1 LYNIIKIEKEAD
13 KLKKTSIGGQAVI
26 EGVMMRGKTI
36 YAMAVRNPE
45 GGITLEEQ
53 NCTGLSKKYKLFTL
67 PIFRGMAAFVDSL
80 VTGTKIMMRSAE
92 IAGEAIMEEEEP
104 SKFEKWV
111 MDKFGDK
118 INDIII
124 YISVFLSIIMSVG
137 LFFMLPV
144 WLGGFFK
151 TVIPTWGL
159 GVVEGLIRISI
170 FLIYIFAISKMK
182 EIQRVFQYHGAEHKT
197 INCFEKELPLTVENV
212 RTCTR
217 LHKRCGTS
225 FLLIVMIISMIVLF
239 FVQTDNIA
247 LRFVSR
253 IVLVPFIAGISYEV
267 IKWAGSS
274 DNKLVAMVSYPGLC
288 LQKITT
294 SEPDGSQIET
304 AIAAMKKVLEVEG
317 DDSQKIEEIKK

>member
-1 LYNIIKIEKEAD
+1 MKR
-13 KLKKTSIGGQAVI
+13 TSIGGQAVI

-67 PIFRGMAAFVDSL
+67 PIL
-80 VTGTKIMMRSAE
+80 I
-92 IAGEAIMEEEEP
+92 
-104 SKFEKWV
+104 

-118 INDIII
+118 INDFII
-124 YISVFLSIIMSVG
+124 YFSVFLSILMSVG

-151 TVIPTWGL
+151 TIIPTWGL
-159 GVVEGLIRISI
+159 GIVEGLIRITI
-170 FLIYIFAISKMK
+170 FLLYIFAISKMK

-212 RTCTR
+212 KTCTR

-225 FLLIVMIISMIVLF
+225 FLLLVMLISMVVLF
-239 FVQTDNIA
+239 FVQTDNFI
-247 LRFVSR
+247 LRLVSR

-274 DNKLVAMVSYPGLC
+274 DNKLVSMVSYPGLC

-294 SEPDGSQIET
+294 SEPDSSQIET

-317 DDSQKIEEIKK
+317 DDSQKIEEIK

>member
-1 LYNIIKIEKEAD
+1 
-13 KLKKTSIGGQAVI
+13 
-26 EGVMMRGKTI
+26 
-36 YAMAVRNPE
+36 
-45 GGITLEEQ
+45 
-53 NCTGLSKKYKLFTL
+53 
-67 PIFRGMAAFVDSL
+67 MAAFVDSL

-92 IAGEAIMEEEEP
+92 IAGEAMMEEGEP
-104 SKFEKWV
+104 SKFEKWI

-118 INDIII
+118 VNDFII
-124 YISVFLSIIMSVG
+124 YFSVFISILLSVA

-159 GVVEGLIRISI
+159 GVVEGLIRIGI
-170 FLIYIFAISKMK
+170 FLAYIFAISKMK

-212 RTCTR
+212 KTCTR

-225 FLLIVMIISMIVLF
+225 FLLLVMIISMVVLF
-239 FVQTDNIA
+239 FVQTDNIM

-253 IVLVPFIAGISYEV
+253 ILLVPFIAGLSYEV
-267 IKWAGSS
+267 IRWAGSS
-274 DNKLVAMVSYPGLC
+274 ESKLVAMVSYPGLC

-294 SEPDGSQIET
+294 QEPDGEQIET

-317 DDSQKIEEIKK
+317 DDSKKIEEEK

>member
-1 LYNIIKIEKEAD
+1 MKR
-13 KLKKTSIGGQAVI
+13 TSIGGQAVI

-53 NCTGLSKKYKLFTL
+53 SCTGLSKKYKIFTL

-92 IAGEAIMEEEEP
+92 IAGEGIMEEEEGEP
-104 SKFEKWV
+104 SKFEKWI

-118 INDIII
+118 VNDAII
-124 YISVFLSIIMSVG
+124 YISVFLSVIMSVA

-151 TVIPTWGL
+151 NIVPTWGL
-159 GVVEGLIRISI
+159 GIVEGIIRISI

-212 RTCTR
+212 KTCTR

-225 FLLIVMIISMIVLF
+225 FLLLVMIISMVVLF

-247 LRFVSR
+247 LRLLSR
-253 IVLVPFIAGISYEV
+253 IILVPFIAGLSYEV

-274 DNKLVAMVSYPGLC
+274 DNKLVAAISYPGLC

-294 SEPDGSQIET
+294 SEPDSGQIET
-304 AIAAMKKVLEVEG
+304 AIAAMQKVLEVEG
-317 DDSQKIEEIKK
+317 DDSKKIEE

>member
-1 LYNIIKIEKEAD
+1 MKR
-13 KLKKTSIGGQAVI
+13 TSIGGQAVI

-45 GGITLEEQ
+45 GGITLEEK
-53 NCTGLSKKYKLFTL
+53 NCTGLSKKYKIFTFH
-67 PIFRGMAAFVDSL
+67 IFRGMAAFVDSL
-80 VTGTKIMMRSAE
+80 VTGRKMMMRSAE
-92 IAGEAIMEEEEP
+92 IAGEAMMEEGEP
-104 SKFEKWV
+104 SKFEKWI

-118 INDIII
+118 VNDFII
-124 YISVFLSIIMSVG
+124 YFSVFISILLSVA

-159 GVVEGLIRISI
+159 GVVEGLIRIGI
-170 FLIYIFAISKMK
+170 FLAYIFAISKMK

-212 RTCTR
+212 KTCTR

-225 FLLIVMIISMIVLF
+225 FLLLVMIISMVVLF
-239 FVQTDNIA
+239 FVQTDNIM

-253 IVLVPFIAGISYEV
+253 ILLVPFIAGLSYEV
-267 IKWAGSS
+267 IRWAGSS
-274 DNKLVAMVSYPGLC
+274 ESKLVAMVSYPGLC

-294 SEPDGSQIET
+294 QEPDGEQIET

-317 DDSQKIEEIKK
+317 DDSKKIEEEK

>member
-1 LYNIIKIEKEAD
+1 
-13 KLKKTSIGGQAVI
+13 
-26 EGVMMRGKTI
+26 
-36 YAMAVRNPE
+36 
-45 GGITLEEQ
+45 
-53 NCTGLSKKYKLFTL
+53 
-67 PIFRGMAAFVDSL
+67 
-80 VTGTKIMMRSAE
+80 
-92 IAGEAIMEEEEP
+92 
-104 SKFEKWV
+104 
-111 MDKFGDK
+111 
-118 INDIII
+118 
-124 YISVFLSIIMSVG
+124 
-137 LFFMLPV
+137 
-144 WLGGFFK
+144 
-151 TVIPTWGL
+151 
-159 GVVEGLIRISI
+159 
-170 FLIYIFAISKMK
+170 MK

-212 RTCTR
+212 KTCTR

-225 FLLIVMIISMIVLF
+225 FLLIVMIISMVVLF

-247 LRFVSR
+247 LRLISR

-317 DDSQKIEEIKK
+317 DDSQKIEEIRK

>member
-1 LYNIIKIEKEAD
+1 MKR
-13 KLKKTSIGGQAVI
+13 TSIGGQAVI

-45 GGITLEEQ
+45 GGITLEEK
-53 NCTGLSKKYKLFTL
+53 NCTGLSKKYKIFTF

-80 VTGTKIMMRSAE
+80 VTGTKIMRRSAE
-92 IAGEAIMEEEEP
+92 IAGEAMMEEGEP
-104 SKFEKWV
+104 SKFEKWI

-118 INDIII
+118 VNDFII
-124 YISVFLSIIMSVG
+124 YFSVFISILLSVA

-159 GVVEGLIRISI
+159 GVVEGLIRIGI
-170 FLIYIFAISKMK
+170 FLAYIFAISKMK

-212 RTCTR
+212 KTCTR

-225 FLLIVMIISMIVLF
+225 FLLLVMIISMVVLF
-239 FVQTDNIA
+239 FVQTDNIM

-253 IVLVPFIAGISYEV
+253 ILLVPFIAGLSYEV
-267 IKWAGSS
+267 IRWAGSS
-274 DNKLVAMVSYPGLC
+274 ESKLVAMVSYPGLC

-294 SEPDGSQIET
+294 QEPDGEQIET

-317 DDSQKIEEIKK
+317 DDSKKIEEEK

>member
-1 LYNIIKIEKEAD
+1 MKR
-13 KLKKTSIGGQAVI
+13 TSIGGQAVI

-45 GGITLEEQ
+45 GGITLEEK
-53 NCTGLSKKYKLFTL
+53 NCTGLSKKYKIFTF

-92 IAGEAIMEEEEP
+92 IAGEAMMEEGEP
-104 SKFEKWV
+104 SKFEKWI

-118 INDIII
+118 VNDFII
-124 YISVFLSIIMSVG
+124 YFSVFISILLSVA

-159 GVVEGLIRISI
+159 GVVEGLIRIGI
-170 FLIYIFAISKMK
+170 FLAYIFAISKMK

-197 INCFEKELPLTVENV
+197 INCFAKELPLTVEIV
-212 RTCTR
+212 KTCTR

-225 FLLIVMIISMIVLF
+225 FLLLVMIISMVVLF
-239 FVQTDNIA
+239 FVQTDNIM

-253 IVLVPFIAGISYEV
+253 ILLVPFIAGLSYEV
-267 IKWAGSS
+267 IRWAGSS
-274 DNKLVAMVSYPGLC
+274 ESKLVAMVSYPGLC

-294 SEPDGSQIET
+294 QEPDGEQIET

-317 DDSQKIEEIKK
+317 DDSKKIEEEK

>member
-1 LYNIIKIEKEAD
+1 MKR
-13 KLKKTSIGGQAVI
+13 TSIGGQAVI

-53 NCTGLSKKYKLFTL
+53 SCTGLSKKYKIFTL

-92 IAGEAIMEEEEP
+92 IAGEGIMEEEEGEP
-104 SKFEKWV
+104 SKFEKWI

-118 INDIII
+118 VNDAIIL
-124 YISVFLSIIMSVG
+124 V
-137 LFFMLPV
+137 
-144 WLGGFFK
+144 
-151 TVIPTWGL
+151 
-159 GVVEGLIRISI
+159 
-170 FLIYIFAISKMK
+170 YIFAISKMK

-212 RTCTR
+212 KTCTR

-225 FLLIVMIISMIVLF
+225 FLLLVMIISMVVLF

-247 LRFVSR
+247 LRLLSR
-253 IVLVPFIAGISYEV
+253 IILVPFIAGLSYEV

-274 DNKLVAMVSYPGLC
+274 DNKLVAAISYPGLC

-294 SEPDGSQIET
+294 SEPDSGQIET
-304 AIAAMKKVLEVEG
+304 AIAAMQKVLEVEG
-317 DDSQKIEEIKK
+317 DDSKKIEE

>member
-1 LYNIIKIEKEAD
+1 M
-13 KLKKTSIGGQAVI
+13 I

-45 GGITLEEQ
+45 GGITLEEK
-53 NCTGLSKKYKLFTL
+53 NCTGLAKKYKIFTF

-80 VTGTKIMMRSAE
+80 ITGTKIMMRSAE
-92 IAGEAIMEEEEP
+92 IAGEAIEEEGEP
-104 SKFEKWV
+104 SKIEKWI

-118 INDIII
+118 VNDFII
-124 YISVFLSIIMSVG
+124 YVSVFFSIIMSVA

-144 WLGGFFK
+144 WLGSFFK
-151 TVIPTWGL
+151 EIIPPWGL
-159 GVVEGLIRISI
+159 GVIEGSVRIGI

-197 INCFEKELPLTVENV
+197 INCFERELPLTVENV
-212 RTCTR
+212 KTCTR

-225 FLLIVMIISMIVLF
+225 FLLLVMIISMVVLF
-239 FVQTDNIA
+239 FVQTDNIM

-253 IVLVPFIAGISYEV
+253 IVLVPFIAGLSYEV

-274 DNKLVAMVSYPGLC
+274 ESKIVAMVSYPGLC

-294 SEPDGSQIET
+294 QEPDGEQIET

-317 DDSQKIEEIKK
+317 DNSRKIEEES

>member
-1 LYNIIKIEKEAD
+1 
-13 KLKKTSIGGQAVI
+13 
-26 EGVMMRGKTI
+26 
-36 YAMAVRNPE
+36 
-45 GGITLEEQ
+45 
-53 NCTGLSKKYKLFTL
+53 
-67 PIFRGMAAFVDSL
+67 MAAFVDSL

-92 IAGEAIMEEEEP
+92 IAGEAIEEEQP
-104 SKFEKWV
+104 SKVERWI

-118 INDIII
+118 INDFII
-124 YISVFLSIIMSVG
+124 YFSVFLSILMSVG

-151 TVIPTWGL
+151 TIIPTWGL
-159 GVVEGLIRISI
+159 GIVEGLIRITI
-170 FLIYIFAISKMK
+170 FLLYIFAISKMK

-212 RTCTR
+212 KTCTR

-225 FLLIVMIISMIVLF
+225 FLLLVMLISMVVLF
-239 FVQTDNIA
+239 FVQTDNFI
-247 LRFVSR
+247 LRLVSR

-274 DNKLVAMVSYPGLC
+274 DNKLVSMVSYPGLC

-294 SEPDGSQIET
+294 SEPDSSQIET

-317 DDSQKIEEIKK
+317 DDSQKIEEIK

>member
-1 LYNIIKIEKEAD
+1 MKR
-13 KLKKTSIGGQAVI
+13 TSIGGQAVI

-45 GGITLEEQ
+45 GSITLEEQ

-67 PIFRGMAAFVDSL
+67 PIFRGIAAFVDSL

-92 IAGEAIMEEEEP
+92 IAGEAIEEEGEP
-104 SKFEKWV
+104 SKLEQWI
-111 MDKFGDK
+111 MNKFGDK
-118 INDIII
+118 MNDFII
-124 YISVFLSIIMSVG
+124 YFSVFLSIIMSIG

-151 TVIPTWGL
+151 KIIPTWGL
-159 GVVEGLIRISI
+159 GIVEGLIRITI
-170 FLIYIFAISKMK
+170 FLVYIFAISKMK

-212 RTCTR
+212 KTCTR

-225 FLLIVMIISMIVLF
+225 FLLLVMLISMIVLF
-239 FVQTDNIA
+239 FVQTDNFA
-247 LRFVSR
+247 LRLVSR

-294 SEPDGSQIET
+294 SEPDSSQIET

-317 DDSQKIEEIKK
+317 DDSQKIEEEK

>member
-1 LYNIIKIEKEAD
+1 
-13 KLKKTSIGGQAVI
+13 
-26 EGVMMRGKTI
+26 MRGKTI

-45 GGITLEEQ
+45 GGITLEEK
-53 NCTGLSKKYKLFTL
+53 NCTGLSKKYKIFTF

-92 IAGEAIMEEEEP
+92 IAGEAMMEEGEP
-104 SKFEKWV
+104 SKFEKWI

-118 INDIII
+118 VNDFII
-124 YISVFLSIIMSVG
+124 YFSVFISILLSVA

-159 GVVEGLIRISI
+159 GVVEGLIRIGI
-170 FLIYIFAISKMK
+170 FLAYIFAISKMK

-212 RTCTR
+212 KTCTR

-225 FLLIVMIISMIVLF
+225 FLLLVMIISMVVLF
-239 FVQTDNIA
+239 FVQTDNIM

-253 IVLVPFIAGISYEV
+253 ILLVPFIAGLSYEV
-267 IKWAGSS
+267 IRWAGSS
-274 DNKLVAMVSYPGLC
+274 ESKLVAMVSYPGLC

-294 SEPDGSQIET
+294 QEPDGEQIET

-317 DDSQKIEEIKK
+317 DDSKKIEEEK